1 VSKPDFVTLAED
13 LVGPAEAIERYFEDK
28 GFKVTREPSA
38 LAYPYTPT
46 LRCKRGRTTIVL
58 EVDGAIRVERV
69 QEWIRYGCS
78 LSSDFR
84 VAAVTPASV
93 PRNLTIEDALRA
105 EKAGI
110 YLVAKN
116 VTEICISHDLSL
128 NMSLPELSALPPKV
142 RAVLGPMYEQ
152 YEHSHWREA
161 FESGCQAF
169 EVACRAYLKA
179 GLASGRIVVLTDTGK
194 ERKVTDST
202 LNKMSLGVLAI
213 AFANI
218 QSPNHSDI
226 ALASI
231 LAKINPNRI
240 LAAHHKNT
248 AAAERKLR
256 KYVGQD
262 VWLFIAGLRKIFE

>member
-1 VSKPDFVTLAED
+1 
-13 LVGPAEAIERYFEDK
+13 
-28 GFKVTREPSA
+28 
-38 LAYPYTPT
+38 
-46 LRCKRGRTTIVL
+46 
-58 EVDGAIRVERV
+58 
-69 QEWIRYGCS
+69 
-78 LSSDFR
+78 
-84 VAAVTPASV
+84 V
-93 PRNLTIEDALRA
+93 PRNLTIEEALRA

-110 YLVAKN
+110 YLVGDV

-128 NMSLPELSALPPKV
+128 NMSLPELSGLPPKV
-142 RAVLGPMYEQ
+142 RAALGPMYEQ

-179 GLASGRIVVLTDTGK
+179 GIASGRIVVLTDKGKARKLTGGT
-194 ERKVTDST
+194 VD
-202 LNKMSLGVLAI
+202 KMSLGVLAV

-218 QSPNHSDI
+218 QTPNHSDI